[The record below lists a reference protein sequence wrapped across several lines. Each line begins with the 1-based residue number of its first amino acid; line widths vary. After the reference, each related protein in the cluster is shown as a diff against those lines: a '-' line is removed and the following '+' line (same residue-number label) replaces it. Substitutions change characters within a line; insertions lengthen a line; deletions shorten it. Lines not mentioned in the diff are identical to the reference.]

1 MFARRSMAKNR
12 SQSGSSGSFGRRAEP
27 RQELRNA
34 LPNEAAAEPPDA
46 DSRLQR
52 SSRSSSRSS
61 SWGRPRSDA
70 GNSDDGALPPAKLRL
85 KAIAMLA
92 RREHSRAELRG
103 KLKRFSSDAA
113 AIDEVLDAL
122 AAGDYLSDE
131 RAAAS
136 ISRVRGA
143 RYGSLRV
150 ANDLRT
156 KGIGGELAAATLA
169 ELKST
174 EAERALALWQQKFGE
189 PPTDANQRA
198 RQMRFLQ
205 ARGFASDLIRKT
217 VPPLQR
223 AG

>member
-1 MFARRSMAKNR
+1 MFGRRGSAKNR
-12 SQSGSSGSFGRRAEP
+12 SQSGSSGSSWRSDQGSSQAAPAPGAE
-27 RQELRNA
+27 NGSD
-34 LPNEAAAEPPDA
+34 PDA
-46 DSRLQR
+46 PRRPQTSGWGGRGG
-52 SSRSSSRSS
+52 SSRS
-61 SWGRPRSDA
+61 GVNDEP
-70 GNSDDGALPPAKLRL
+70 LPPAKLRL

-103 KLKRFSSDAA
+103 KLRRFSSDAA
-113 AIDEVLDAL
+113 AIDEVLEAL
-122 AAGDYLSDE
+122 QAGDYLSDE
-131 RAAAS
+131 RTAAS

-150 ANDLRT
+150 ANDLRS
-156 KGIGGELAAATLA
+156 KGIGGELATATLA
-169 ELKST
+169 ALKST
-174 EAERALALWQQKFGE
+174 EAERAQALWEQKFGA
-189 PPTDANQRA
+189 PPTDANERA

>member
-1 MFARRSMAKNR
+1 MFARRGMAQSR
-12 SQSGSSGSFGRRAEP
+12 SRSGSGPDSGP
-27 RQELRNA
+27 
-34 LPNEAAAEPPDA
+34 
-46 DSRLQR
+46 
-52 SSRSSSRSS
+52 
-61 SWGRPRSDA
+61 
-70 GNSDDGALPPAKLRL
+70 LPPAKLRL

-103 KLKRFSSDAA
+103 KLKRFSSDAE

-150 ANDLRT
+150 ANDLRS
-156 KGIGGELAAATLA
+156 KGIGGDLATATLA
-169 ELKST
+169 ALKST
-174 EAERALALWQQKFGE
+174 EAERAQALWQQKFGDA
-189 PPTDANQRA
+189 PTDANERA

-205 ARGFASDLIRKT
+205 ARGFAFDLIRKT
-217 VPPLQR
+217 VPVPR
-223 AG
+223 KSE